1 MVAPD
6 AILRLGLV
14 LRSSHSAAARQQTA
28 LLASRLGYGSVWLP
42 VTANEDSSAVEA
54 TLAELGHLAT
64 AAAPA
69 RVGVMLDGDSD
80 DVASWLRAAD
90 FGRREFLA
98 QLAAPATS
106 RPALVSAAGGTSAW
120 RSRVQTGGFYETAA
134 AGLVIAASSRGE
146 TVRAVQEAVE
156 ARRQVS
162 ANVQQLPI
170 IVSLAV
176 SIGRTM
182 SEAEAR
188 AARDPILAGS
198 AHPRQSGLFGTFED
212 AQNQALALAAAGADE
227 LRVTLADEHD
237 VADLLAQLRA
247 VVVGPTPVLHA
258 GRRSSASDG
267 EVGVDPL
274 SRL

>member
-14 LRSSHSAAARQQTA
+14 LRSSHAAAARQQTA
-28 LLASRLGYGSVWLP
+28 LLATRLGYASVWLP
-42 VTANEDSSAVEA
+42 VAATEDSCSVEA
-54 TLAELGHLAT
+54 TLAELGDLA
-64 AAAPA
+64 AIAAPA
-69 RVGVMLDGDSD
+69 RVGVILDGESD
-80 DVASWLRAAD
+80 DVAGWLRTAD
-90 FGRREFLA
+90 FGSREFLVE
-98 QLAAPATS
+98 LAASAPE
-106 RPALVSAAGGTSAW
+106 LISAAGGPSAW
-120 RSRVQTGGFYETAA
+120 RSRVQTVGFDQ
-134 AGLVIAASSRGE
+134 AGAGVVIAASSRGE
-146 TVRAVQEAVE
+146 TVRAVQEAAE
-156 ARRQVS
+156 ARRQVN
-162 ANVQQLPI
+162 ANVLQLPI

-258 GRRSSASDG
+258 GRR
-267 EVGVDPL
+267 
-274 SRL
+274 

>member
-14 LRSSHSAAARQQTA
+14 LRTGHSAPARQQTA
-28 LLASRLGYGSVWLP
+28 LLAGRLGYASVWLP
-42 VTANEDSSAVEA
+42 VSATKDSATVEA
-54 TLAELGHLAT
+54 TLAELGDLAAT
-64 AAAPA
+64 AAPA
-69 RVGVMLDGDSD
+69 RVGVILDGDSD
-80 DVASWLRAAD
+80 EVATWLRTAD
-90 FGRREFLA
+90 FGRQDFLVE
-98 QLAAPATS
+98 LAASAPE
-106 RPALVSAAGGTSAW
+106 LISAAGGPSAW
-120 RSRVQTGGFYETAA
+120 RSRVQTVGFDQ
-134 AGLVIAASSRGE
+134 AGAGVVIAASPSRDE
-146 TVRAVQEAVE
+146 TVRAVQRAAA
-156 ARRQVS
+156 ARLQVS
-162 ANVQQLPI
+162 AGAQQLPI
-170 IVSLAV
+170 TVALAV

-258 GRRSSASDG
+258 GRR
-267 EVGVDPL
+267 
-274 SRL
+274 

>member
-14 LRSSHSAAARQQTA
+14 LRSSHAAAARQQTA
-28 LLASRLGYGSVWLP
+28 LLASRLGYASVWLP
-42 VTANEDSSAVEA
+42 VAATEDSSGVEA
-54 TLAELGHLAT
+54 TLAELRDLA
-64 AAAPA
+64 AIAAPA
-69 RVGVMLDGDSD
+69 RVGVILDGESD
-80 DVASWLRAAD
+80 DVASWLRTAD
-90 FGRREFLA
+90 FASREFLVE
-98 QLAAPATS
+98 LAAPATS
-106 RPALVSAAGGTSAW
+106 RPALVTAAGGRSPW
-120 RSRVQTGGFYETAA
+120 RSRVQTGGFDHAA

-146 TVRAVQEAVE
+146 TVRAVQEAAE
-156 ARRQVS
+156 ARQQVN

-188 AARDPILAGS
+188 AARDPLLAGS

-258 GRRSSASDG
+258 GRR
-267 EVGVDPL
+267 
-274 SRL
+274 

>member
-14 LRSSHSAAARQQTA
+14 LRSSHAAAARQQTA
-28 LLASRLGYGSVWLP
+28 LLASRLGYASVWLP
-42 VTANEDSSAVEA
+42 VTATEDGSAVEA
-54 TLAELGHLAT
+54 TLAELGDLAT
-64 AAAPA
+64 MAAPA
-69 RVGVMLDGDSD
+69 RVGVILDGDSD
-80 DVASWLRAAD
+80 DVASWLRTAD
-90 FGRREFLA
+90 FGSREFLA
-98 QLAAPATS
+98 ELAAPATS

-120 RSRVQTGGFYETAA
+120 QSRVQTEGFDDAA

-146 TVRAVQEAVE
+146 TVRAVQEA
-156 ARRQVS
+156 AATRRRVN

-188 AARDPILAGS
+188 AARDPLLAGS

-258 GRRSSASDG
+258 GRR
-267 EVGVDPL
+267 
-274 SRL
+274 